1 MVCLKYLKVDTFIND
16 MDVPTL
22 LFYLHFCRKYSYSIF
37 QVLSPDKILF
47 KGTLP
52 FFEAISSI

>member
-1 MVCLKYLKVDTFIND
+1 MVCFQCLKVDTFIND
-16 MDVPTL
+16 MDVSTL
-22 LFYLHFCRKYSYSIF
+22 LFYLHSCRKNSYSIF

-52 FFEAISSI
+52 FFEPISSI